1 MTVGFGKR
9 LLFFPHLI
17 STLFILCGLLFSA
30 ASAANVPSDSDQDIL
45 IKTSLMTFNDANM
58 TGNYA
63 VFVAKAAKEF
73 QAQVT
78 AEKLGTSFE
87 GFRKNE
93 LFFESVVTDEYE
105 SSEKAKIDSEGA
117 LILAGVFKGE
127 EMRVKYR
134 LRYLKNGNAWKLL
147 GINVDATRL

>member
-1 MTVGFGKR
+1 MTVGFGRR

-78 AEKLGTSFE
+78 AEKLATSFE